1 MQRIR
6 GRHARVPWWQREAV
20 RVRGYAVVVA
30 IVGLLVAREYISGTD
45 AEYILLAVGSAL
57 GIWGIETSR
66 ARTVS
71 NSVVRDEVAP
81 VIAARVAGK
90 QQRPEEAADD
100 TLRWLKETK

>member
-6 GRHARVPWWQREAV
+6 GKHTRIPWWQRETV

-30 IVGLLVAREYISGTD
+30 IVGLLVARENISGSD

-57 GIWGIETSR
+57 GIWGVESSR
-66 ARTVS
+66 SRTVS

-81 VIAARVAGK
+81 VIAARVTGK
-90 QQRPEEAADD
+90 QQRPEEAAED
-100 TLRWLKETK
+100 TLRWLKEEK

>member
-1 MQRIR
+1 MQRMR
-6 GRHARVPWWQREAV
+6 GKHVRVPWWQREAV

-45 AEYILLAVGSAL
+45 AEYILLAVGSVL
-57 GIWGIETSR
+57 GIWGVETSR

-81 VIAARVAGK
+81 LIAARVAGK
-90 QQRPEEAADD
+90 QQLPEEAAED
-100 TLRWLKETK
+100 TLRWLKEEK

>member
-6 GRHARVPWWQREAV
+6 GKHARVPWWQREAV

-30 IVGLLVAREYISGTD
+30 IVGLLVARENISGTE

-71 NSVVRDEVAP
+71 NRVVRDEVAP
-81 VIAARVAGK
+81 VIAARVADK
-90 QQRPEEAADD
+90 EQRPEDAAED